1 MNIATQGS
9 SPVAGNDAVLPF
21 QLEALGVRGR
31 AVRLGPVVDAILS
44 RHAYPVPVAALLAEA
59 LALGTA
65 LASSLKYDGIF
76 TLQLRGDGPVRLL
89 VVDLTSDGA
98 LRGYAQVDS
107 GRLAAGLVGVPLDPV
122 SGLPANP
129 VPRLLG
135 AGHMAFT
142 VDQGDKTERY
152 QGVVALDGATLAD
165 CAHHYFRQSEQ
176 LATGLKLAVTRDG
189 GRWRA
194 AALTLQAL
202 PSAQLVAELDA
213 EEREDRWRKA
223 VVLLG
228 SATPGE
234 MLDPGL
240 PVEGL
245 LLRLFHEDGVRAFE
259 RRRLRDQ
266 CRCSRER
273 IDRVLR
279 TIRRSELDELRD
291 AGGRVVVTCE
301 FCSTMYRYADAD
313 LDALETA

>member
-1 MNIATQGS
+1 MTTHLHGSRPATRHDS
-9 SPVAGNDAVLPF
+9 VLPF
-21 QLEALGVRGR
+21 RLAALGVRGR
-31 AVRLGPVVDAILS
+31 VVRLGPVVDAILS
-44 RHAYPVPVAALLAEA
+44 RHVYPAPVAALLAEA
-59 LALGTA
+59 LILAAA
-65 LASSLKYDGIF
+65 LASALKYDGIF
-76 TLQLRGDGPVRLL
+76 TLQLRGDGPIRLL

-98 LRGYAQVDS
+98 LRGYAQVDHP
-107 GRLAAGLVGVPLDPV
+107 RLAAALVGVPLDAA

-142 VDQGDKTERY
+142 VDQGPDTERY

-176 LATGLKLAVTRDG
+176 LATGLKLAV
-189 GRWRA
+189 GRQGEQWQA
-194 AALTLQAL
+194 AALVLQAL
-202 PSAQLVAELDA
+202 PSAQLVAEIDN

-228 SATPGE
+228 TATPTE
-234 MLDPGL
+234 MLDPAF
-240 PVEGL
+240 PVEAL

-259 RRRLRDQ
+259 HRPLRDQ

-279 TIRRSELDELRD
+279 TIRRSELDDLRD

-301 FCSTMYRYADAD
+301 FCSTTYRYADAD

>member
-1 MNIATQGS
+1 MNSARAGS
-9 SPVAGNDAVLPF
+9 ILAANSDSVLPF

-31 AVRLGPVVDAILS
+31 AVRLGPVLDAILS
-44 RHAYPVPVAALLAEA
+44 RHAYPAPVAALLAEA
-59 LALGTA
+59 LVLGAA

-76 TLQLRGDGPVRLL
+76 TLQLRGDGPVRLI

-98 LRGYAQVDS
+98 LRGYAQVDAT
-107 GRLAAGLVGVPLDPV
+107 RLAAALKGVPLDSV
-122 SGLPANP
+122 SELPANP

-142 VDQGDKTERY
+142 VDQGPQTERY

-176 LATGLKLAVTRDG
+176 LAAGLKLAVAHDG
-189 GRWRA
+189 AHWRA
-194 AALTLQAL
+194 AALVLQAL
-202 PSAQLVAELDA
+202 PSAQLIAELDA
-213 EEREDRWRKA
+213 DEREDRWRKA
-223 VVLLG
+223 VVLLS
-228 SATPGE
+228 SATAAE
-234 MLDPGL
+234 MVDPAL

-245 LLRLFHEDGVRAFE
+245 LLRLFHEDGVRAFD
-259 RRRLRDQ
+259 RRPLFDQ
-266 CRCSRER
+266 CRCSRAR

-301 FCSTMYRYADAD
+301 FCSTTYRYADAD

>member
-1 MNIATQGS
+1 MNTVRAGS
-9 SPVAGNDAVLPF
+9 ILARNSDSVLPF

-31 AVRLGPVVDAILS
+31 AVRLGPVLDAILS
-44 RHAYPVPVAALLAEA
+44 RHAYPAPVAALLAEA
-59 LALGTA
+59 LVLGAA

-76 TLQLRGDGPVRLL
+76 TLQLRGDGPIRLI

-98 LRGYAQVDS
+98 LRGYAQVDAT
-107 GRLAAGLVGVPLDPV
+107 RLDAALADVSLDRV
-122 SGLPANP
+122 SGLPPNP

-142 VDQGDKTERY
+142 VDQGPQTERY

-176 LATGLKLAVTRDG
+176 LAAGLKLAVARDG
-189 GRWRA
+189 AHWRA
-194 AALTLQAL
+194 AALVLQAL
-202 PSAQLVAELDA
+202 PSAQLIAELDA
-213 EEREDRWRKA
+213 DEREDRWRKA

-228 SATPGE
+228 SATAAE
-234 MLDPGL
+234 MVDPGL

-245 LLRLFHEDGVRAFE
+245 LLRLFHEDGVRAFD
-259 RRRLRDQ
+259 RRPLYDQ
-266 CRCSRER
+266 CRCSRAR

-301 FCSTMYRYADAD
+301 FCSTTYRYADAD

>member
-1 MNIATQGS
+1 MNSHGHDAAR
-9 SPVAGNDAVLPF
+9 AGGDFVLPF
-21 QLEALGVRGR
+21 QLAALGVRGR
-31 AVRLGPVVDAILS
+31 AVRLGAVVDAILS
-44 RHAYPVPVAALLAEA
+44 RHDYPPAAAGLLGEA
-59 LALGTA
+59 LALGAA

-76 TLQLRGDGPVRLL
+76 TLQLRGDGPIRLM
-89 VVDLTSDGA
+89 VIDVTSDGA
-98 LRGYAQVDS
+98 LRGYAQVDA
-107 GRLAAGLVGVPLDPV
+107 GRLASALIGVPCDDR
-122 SGLPANP
+122 SGLPASP

-142 VDQGDKTERY
+142 VDQGPDTERY

-176 LATGLKLAVTRDG
+176 LAAGLKLAVGRDG
-189 GRWRA
+189 ERWRA
-194 AALTLQAL
+194 AGLLLQAL

-228 SATPGE
+228 SATAGE
-234 MLDPGL
+234 MLDPAL

-259 RRRLRDQ
+259 RRALRDQ

-301 FCSTMYRYADAD
+301 FCSTAYRYADAD
-313 LDALETA
+313 LDALEIA

>member
-1 MNIATQGS
+1 MITTRAGS
-9 SPVAGNDAVLPF
+9 ILAAHSDSVLPF

-31 AVRLGPVVDAILS
+31 AVRLGPVLDTILS
-44 RHAYPVPVAALLAEA
+44 RHAYPTPVAALLAEA
-59 LALGTA
+59 LVLGAA
-65 LASSLKYDGIF
+65 LASALKYDGIF
-76 TLQLRGDGPVRLL
+76 TLQLRGDGPVRLI

-98 LRGYAQVDS
+98 LRGYAQVDAK
-107 GRLAAGLVGVPLDPV
+107 RLDAVLADAAVDPV
-122 SGLPANP
+122 SGLPSSP

-142 VDQGDKTERY
+142 VDQGPQTERY

-176 LATGLKLAVTRDG
+176 LAAGLKLAVAHDG
-189 GRWRA
+189 THWRA
-194 AALTLQAL
+194 AALLLQAL

-213 EEREDRWRKA
+213 DEREDRWRKA

-228 SATPGE
+228 SATAAE
-234 MLDPGL
+234 MVDQGL

-245 LLRLFHEDGVRAFE
+245 LLRLFHEDGVRAFD
-259 RRRLRDQ
+259 RRPLYDQ
-266 CRCSRER
+266 CRCSRAR

-291 AGGRVVVTCE
+291 TGGRVVVTCE
-301 FCSTMYRYADAD
+301 FCSTAYRYADAD

>member
-1 MNIATQGS
+1 MDFATQTS
-9 SPVAGNDAVLPF
+9 AAASQSDFVLPF
-21 QLEALGVRGR
+21 QVAALGVRGR

-44 RHAYPVPVAALLAEA
+44 RHDYPAPVAALLAEA
-59 LALGTA
+59 LSLGAA

-76 TLQLRGDGPVRLL
+76 TLQMRGDGPVRLL

-98 LRGYAQVDS
+98 LRGYAQFDEA
-107 GRLAAGLVGVPLDPV
+107 RLAVAVASEALDPV
-122 SGLPANP
+122 SSLPAHP

-135 AGHMAFT
+135 SGHMAFT
-142 VDQGDKTERY
+142 VDQGADTERY

-176 LATGLKLAVTRDG
+176 LATGLKLAV
-189 GRWRA
+189 GRHEGQWRA
-194 AALTLQAL
+194 AALLLQAL
-202 PSAQLVAELDA
+202 PSAELVAELDA
-213 EEREDRWRKA
+213 DEREDRWRKA

-228 SATPGE
+228 SATSGE
-234 MLDPGL
+234 MLDAGL

-259 RRRLRDQ
+259 RRILRDQ
-266 CRCSRER
+266 CRCSRDR

-279 TIRRSELDELRD
+279 TIRRSELDDLRD

-301 FCSTMYRYADAD
+301 FCSTAYRYADAD
-313 LDALETA
+313 LDALASA

>member
-1 MNIATQGS
+1 MNTARPGS
-9 SPVAGNDAVLPF
+9 ILVANSDSVLPF

-31 AVRLGPVVDAILS
+31 AVRLGPVLDAILS
-44 RHAYPVPVAALLAEA
+44 RHAYPTPVAALLAEA
-59 LALGTA
+59 LVLGAA

-76 TLQLRGDGPVRLL
+76 TLQLRGDGPVRLI

-98 LRGYAQVDS
+98 LRGYAQVDTA
-107 GRLAAGLVGVPLDPV
+107 RLDAALRDVPLDRA
-122 SGLPANP
+122 SGLPSNP

-142 VDQGDKTERY
+142 VDQGAQTERY

-176 LATGLKLAVTRDG
+176 LAAGLKLAVARDG
-189 GRWRA
+189 AHWRA
-194 AALTLQAL
+194 AALVLQAL
-202 PSAQLVAELDA
+202 PSAQLIAELDA
-213 EEREDRWRKA
+213 DEREDRWRKA
-223 VVLLG
+223 VVLLS
-228 SATPGE
+228 SATAAE
-234 MLDPGL
+234 MVDPGL

-245 LLRLFHEDGVRAFE
+245 LLRLFHEDGVRAFD
-259 RRRLRDQ
+259 RRPLYDQ
-266 CRCSRER
+266 CRCSRAR

-301 FCSTMYRYADAD
+301 FCSTTYRYADAD

>member
-1 MNIATQGS
+1 MNTTRAGS
-9 SPVAGNDAVLPF
+9 ILAAHSDSVLPF

-31 AVRLGPVVDAILS
+31 AVRLGPVLDTILS
-44 RHAYPVPVAALLAEA
+44 RHAYPTPVAALLAEA
-59 LALGTA
+59 LVLGAA
-65 LASSLKYDGIF
+65 LASALKYDGIF
-76 TLQLRGDGPVRLL
+76 TLQLRGDGPVRLI

-98 LRGYAQVDS
+98 LRGYAQVDAK
-107 GRLAAGLVGVPLDPV
+107 RLDAVLADVAVDSV
-122 SGLPANP
+122 SGLPSSP

-142 VDQGDKTERY
+142 VDQGPQTERY

-176 LATGLKLAVTRDG
+176 LAAGLKLAVAHDG
-189 GRWRA
+189 AHWRA
-194 AALTLQAL
+194 AALLLQAL

-213 EEREDRWRKA
+213 DEREDRWRKA

-228 SATPGE
+228 SATAAE
-234 MLDPGL
+234 MVDQGL

-245 LLRLFHEDGVRAFE
+245 LLRLFHEDGVRAFD
-259 RRRLRDQ
+259 RRPLYDQ
-266 CRCSRER
+266 CRCSRAR

-301 FCSTMYRYADAD
+301 FCSTTYRYADAD

>member
-1 MNIATQGS
+1 MNTARPGS
-9 SPVAGNDAVLPF
+9 ILVANSDSVLPF

-31 AVRLGPVVDAILS
+31 AVRLGPVLDAILS
-44 RHAYPVPVAALLAEA
+44 RHAYPAPVAALLAEA
-59 LALGTA
+59 LVLGAA

-76 TLQLRGDGPVRLL
+76 TLQLRGDGPVRLI

-98 LRGYAQVDS
+98 LRGYAQVDTA
-107 GRLAAGLVGVPLDPV
+107 RLDAALADVPLDRA
-122 SGLPANP
+122 SGLPSNP

-142 VDQGDKTERY
+142 VDQGAQTERY

-176 LATGLKLAVTRDG
+176 LAAGLKLAVARDG
-189 GRWRA
+189 AHWRA
-194 AALTLQAL
+194 AALVLQAL
-202 PSAQLVAELDA
+202 PSAQLIAELDA
-213 EEREDRWRKA
+213 DEREDRWRKA
-223 VVLLG
+223 VVLLS
-228 SATPGE
+228 SATAAE
-234 MLDPGL
+234 MVDPGL
-240 PVEGL
+240 PVEAL
-245 LLRLFHEDGVRAFE
+245 LLRLFHEDGVRAFD
-259 RRRLRDQ
+259 RRPLYDQ
-266 CRCSRER
+266 CRCSRAR

-301 FCSTMYRYADAD
+301 FCSTTYRYADAD

>member
-1 MNIATQGS
+1 MADRG
-9 SPVAGNDAVLPF
+9 DFVLPL
-21 QLEALGVRGR
+21 QLAALGVRGR
-31 AVRLGPVVDAILS
+31 AVRLDRVINAILS
-44 RHAYPVPVAALLAEA
+44 RHDYPAPVAALLGET
-59 LALGTA
+59 LVLGSA

-76 TLQLRGDGPVRLL
+76 TLQLRGDGPVRLI

-98 LRGYAQVDS
+98 LRGYAQFDARAVEAA
-107 GRLAAGLVGVPLDPV
+107 LATVALDPV
-122 SGLPANP
+122 SRLPENP

-135 AGHMAFT
+135 AGNMAFT
-142 VDQGDKTERY
+142 VDQGPDTRRY

-176 LATGLKLAVTRDG
+176 LATGLKLAV
-189 GRWRA
+189 GRVGSGWRG
-194 AALTLQAL
+194 AALMLQAL
-202 PSAQLVAELDA
+202 PSAELIAEVDA
-213 EEREDRWRKA
+213 DERDDRWRKA
-223 VVLLG
+223 VILLG
-228 SATPGE
+228 SATTAE
-234 MLDPGL
+234 MLDASL
-240 PVEGL
+240 PVEAL

-259 RRRLRDQ
+259 RRPLRDQ

-301 FCSTMYRYADAD
+301 FCSTTYRYADAD

>member
-1 MNIATQGS
+1 MNTVRPGSAPATGS
-9 SPVAGNDAVLPF
+9 NSVLPF

-31 AVRLGPVVDAILS
+31 AVRLGPVLDAILS
-44 RHAYPVPVAALLAEA
+44 RHAYPEPVAALLAEA
-59 LALGTA
+59 LVLGAA
-65 LASSLKYDGIF
+65 LASTLKYDGIF
-76 TLQLRGDGPVRLL
+76 TLQLRGDGPVRLM
-89 VVDLTSDGA
+89 VVDLTSEGA
-98 LRGYAQVDS
+98 LRGYAQVDAA
-107 GRLAAGLVGVPLDPV
+107 RLEAVLRDVPLDAA
-122 SGLPANP
+122 SRLPANP

-142 VDQGDKTERY
+142 VDQGPQTERY

-176 LATGLKLAVTRDG
+176 LAAGLKLAVVHDG
-189 GRWRA
+189 RHWRA
-194 AALTLQAL
+194 ASLVLQAL
-202 PSAQLVAELDA
+202 PSAQLIAELDA

-228 SATPGE
+228 SATAAE
-234 MLDPGL
+234 MLDPAL

-245 LLRLFHEDGVRAFE
+245 LLRLFHEDGVRAFD
-259 RRRLRDQ
+259 RRPLRDQ

-291 AGGRVVVTCE
+291 AGGRVIVTCE
-301 FCSTMYRYADAD
+301 FCSTTYRYADAD

>member
-1 MNIATQGS
+1 MNTARPGS
-9 SPVAGNDAVLPF
+9 LLVANSDSVLPF

-31 AVRLGPVVDAILS
+31 AVRLGPVLDTILS
-44 RHAYPVPVAALLAEA
+44 RHAYPAPVAALLAEA
-59 LALGTA
+59 LVLGAA

-76 TLQLRGDGPVRLL
+76 TLQLRGDGPVRLI

-98 LRGYAQVDS
+98 LRGYAQVDTA
-107 GRLAAGLVGVPLDPV
+107 RLDAALADVPLDRA
-122 SGLPANP
+122 SGLPSNP

-142 VDQGDKTERY
+142 VDQGAQTERY

-176 LATGLKLAVTRDG
+176 LAAGLKLAVARDG
-189 GRWRA
+189 AHWRA
-194 AALTLQAL
+194 AALVLQAL
-202 PSAQLVAELDA
+202 PSAQLIAELDA
-213 EEREDRWRKA
+213 DEREDRWRKA
-223 VVLLG
+223 VVLLS
-228 SATPGE
+228 SATAAE
-234 MLDPGL
+234 MVDPGL
-240 PVEGL
+240 PVEAL
-245 LLRLFHEDGVRAFE
+245 LLRLFHEDGVRAFD
-259 RRRLRDQ
+259 RRPLYDQ
-266 CRCSRER
+266 CRCSRAR

-301 FCSTMYRYADAD
+301 FCSTTYRYADAD

>member
-1 MNIATQGS
+1 MNMTPSAPGR
-9 SPVAGNDAVLPF
+9 AVDGDSILPF
-21 QLEALGVRGR
+21 QLATLGVRGR
-31 AVRLGPVVDAILS
+31 AVRLESVVDVILS
-44 RHAYPVPVAALLAEA
+44 RHDYPAPVAALLAEA
-59 LALGTA
+59 LVLGAT

-89 VVDLTSDGA
+89 VVDVTSDGA
-98 LRGYAQVDS
+98 LRGYTQVDPA
-107 GRLAAGLVGVPLDPV
+107 RLEAALLGESLDAAT
-122 SGLPANP
+122 GLPANP

-142 VDQGDKTERY
+142 VDQGSGTERY

-176 LATGLKLAVTRDG
+176 LAAGLKLAVGRQG

-194 AALTLQAL
+194 AALMLQAL

-228 SATPGE
+228 SATSAE

-245 LLRLFHEDGVRAFE
+245 LLRLFHEDGVRAFD
-259 RRRLRDQ
+259 RRSLRDQ
-266 CRCSRER
+266 CRCSRAR

-279 TIRRSELDELRD
+279 TIRRSELDQLRD

-301 FCSTMYRYADAD
+301 FCSTTYRYADAD
-313 LDALETA
+313 LDALEIA